1 MDSVIS
7 YFNGGCK
14 MKNKRLVLAEF
25 AYDYGLTKEQVENL
39 IWMLL
44 AEDDDLNAAF
54 QQRFNTKLKGDK

>member
-1 MDSVIS
+1 
-7 YFNGGCK
+7 

-54 QQRFNTKLKGDK
+54 QQRFNIKLKGDK